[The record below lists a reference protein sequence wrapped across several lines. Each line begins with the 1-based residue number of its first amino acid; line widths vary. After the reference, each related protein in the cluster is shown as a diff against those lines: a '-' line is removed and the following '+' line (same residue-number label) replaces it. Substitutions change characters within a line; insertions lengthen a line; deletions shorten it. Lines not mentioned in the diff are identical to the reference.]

1 MVAAPGPPLIGA
13 LRELKEKG
21 DKAYTGRDY
30 ATAAECYSEALE
42 SSRHAVVLSNRSA
55 TYAQR
60 RRFDKALAD
69 ADLALQL
76 EPRWAKLYH
85 RRGHALFHLGRLE
98 EAQAALQK
106 GLELEP
112 EDVSLLEARS
122 KIERYTELGESFW
135 PEGEYP
141 VAEVGNVCA
150 ETVAEETKPSL
161 SEPAAP
167 PDGSASKQK
176 ASTAS
181 PGSSGASG
189 AAAPRAKASSTS
201 ATSAEELRE
210 RGNALF
216 REGKHSK
223 AVRMYDQA
231 IRVDP
236 SDARCWANRAAAQMG
251 MLQEF
256 GKGLS
261 PEAMLTNPYFENSL
275 NDLTQALSIDSRYVK
290 AWARKGQLHGMAAQA
305 QQALNAFERG
315 LAIDPNSAECLAGRK
330 WWESRR

>member
-13 LRELKEKG
+13 LRELKERG

-60 RRFDKALAD
+60 RRFGKALAD

-98 EAQAALQK
+98 EAQAAFQK

-122 KIERYTELGESFW
+122 KLERYTELGESFW
-135 PEGEYP
+135 PEGAYP
-141 VAEVGNVCA
+141 VAEGGDASVEKLPK
-150 ETVAEETKPSL
+150 ETQPSL
-161 SEPAAP
+161 SEPSATPKP
-167 PDGSASKQK
+167 PAFKQK

-181 PGSSGASG
+181 TGNSG

-201 ATSAEELRE
+201 AASAEELRE

-223 AVRMYDQA
+223 AVRTYDQA
-231 IRVDP
+231 IRADP

-261 PEAMLTNPYFENSL
+261 PEAMRTNPYFENSL

-305 QQALNAFERG
+305 QQALAAFERG
-315 LAIDPNSAECLAGRK
+315 LAIDPDSAECLAGRK

>member
-1 MVAAPGPPLIGA
+1 MVSAPSASLSGT

-21 DKAYTGRDY
+21 DKAYSGRDY
-30 ATAAECYSEALE
+30 ATAAESYSEALE
-42 SSRHAVVLSNRSA
+42 TSRNAVILSNRSA

-98 EAQAALQK
+98 EARAAFQK

-112 EDVSLLEARS
+112 EDLSLLEARS
-122 KIERYTELGESFW
+122 KLEAYSEEGESFW
-135 PEGEYP
+135 PAGEYP
-141 VAEVGNVCA
+141 GEKLP
-150 ETVAEETKPSL
+150 EQPPSP
-161 SEPAAP
+161 SSPSTP
-167 PDGSASKQK
+167 PEQPTSTQKASSASKR
-176 ASTAS
+176 TT
-181 PGSSGASG
+181 SG
-189 AAAPRAKASSTS
+189 AAAPSAQASTP
-201 ATSAEELRE
+201 AASAEELRE

-231 IRVDP
+231 IRADP

-261 PEAMLTNPYFENSL
+261 PEAMRTNPYFTNSL
-275 NDLTQALSIDSRYVK
+275 DDLSKALSIDSRYIK
-290 AWARKGQLHGMAAQA
+290 AWARKGQLHGMAAEA

-315 LAIDPNSAECLAGRK
+315 LAIDPNNAECLAGRR
-330 WWESRR
+330 WWQSRR